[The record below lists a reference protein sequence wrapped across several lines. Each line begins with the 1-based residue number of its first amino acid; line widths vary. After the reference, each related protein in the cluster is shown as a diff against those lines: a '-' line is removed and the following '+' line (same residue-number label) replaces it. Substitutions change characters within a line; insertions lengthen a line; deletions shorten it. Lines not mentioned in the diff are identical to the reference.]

1 MLILVKD
8 NPRKEKPQF
17 GVMISSYKV
26 KKKGGGGNKEERT
39 IQTSWQVITRFV
51 ELWINCGW
59 PNFFETSYLSSIK
72 VLASMKSFQVNK

>member
-26 KKKGGGGNKEERT
+26 KKKKRGGGETKKKESYPNLLAGNYPFR
-39 IQTSWQVITRFV
+39 
-51 ELWINCGW
+51 
-59 PNFFETSYLSSIK
+59 
-72 VLASMKSFQVNK
+72 

>member
-26 KKKGGGGNKEERT
+26 KKKKGGGEKQRRKKA

-51 ELWINCGW
+51 EL
-59 PNFFETSYLSSIK
+59 
-72 VLASMKSFQVNK
+72 